1 MRSSCFHFFFFVQF
15 PVYNLWI
22 VCFFFCLYLLV
33 VVVTI
38 FRKLGFD
45 SAGGFFFS
53 QNIDIR
59 STDVRSPSKRV
70 CLDLVLRFDSYYS
83 VFISDSCV
91 CIKKETLLD
100 MLENEAVWIRWTLY
114 VCLFCIS
121 LRKSKFLY
129 DEFLFWG
136 LRWVA
141 WFDCKQGTCLQMM
154 WLVPWRNTDGTWWIQ
169 WWPEPKL
176 FTKTSAP
183 LWASLLL
190 FPMLLYSSKKWFNF
204 AGLVADECGEE
215 SRDGRC
221 QGRDMWGSGETWSW
235 HLGHGKPWLRL
246 L

>member
-1 MRSSCFHFFFFVQF
+1 MSDHRVKGSVWIWYFGLILNIIVSCV
-15 PVYNLWI
+15 
-22 VCFFFCLYLLV
+22 
-33 VVVTI
+33 
-38 FRKLGFD
+38 
-45 SAGGFFFS
+45 
-53 QNIDIR
+53 
-59 STDVRSPSKRV
+59 
-70 CLDLVLRFDSYYS
+70 S

-91 CIKKETLLD
+91 CIKKETLLEL
-100 MLENEAVWIRWTLY
+100 LENEAVWIRWTLY

-190 FPMLLYSSKKWFNF
+190 FPMLLYSSKNGLILLGLLQMSVEKKVGTGDAKDVICGAVEKLGADILVMGSHDYGFFKRYTQPTTHFSLSTVMMKSLTWKKWVWFSHF
-204 AGLVADECGEE
+204 AELCWEAWVTTVP
-215 SRDGRC
+215 S
-221 QGRDMWGSGETWSW
+221 MWSALWW
-235 HLGHGKPWLRL
+235 W
-246 L
+246 